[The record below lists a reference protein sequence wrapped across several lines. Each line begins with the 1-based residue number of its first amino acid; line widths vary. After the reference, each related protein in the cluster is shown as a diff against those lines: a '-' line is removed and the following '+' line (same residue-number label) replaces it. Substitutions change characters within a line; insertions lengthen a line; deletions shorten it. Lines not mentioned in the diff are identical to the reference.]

1 MTPSLSASAGKCC
14 RSGATGA
21 EGVFSLAGAI
31 SLLANN
37 FSPDAGASS
46 PECRR
51 AAIAMFDEDDDLSEN
66 EQVLAIHLFSCHT
79 AIADSYT
86 SIKKKSVRTRYIQQE
101 ILNG

>member
-1 MTPSLSASAGKCC
+1 MTPSLSASGGKRR

-31 SLLANN
+31 GSLAQN
-37 FSPDAGASS
+37 FSADTGPTS
-46 PECRR
+46 PERR
-51 AAIAMFDEDDDLSEN
+51 RTAIALLDEDDDLSEH
-66 EQVLAIHLFSCHT
+66 EQVQAIRLFSRRT

-101 ILNG
+101 ILDG